1 MNSYTFMMKPQTH
14 ALLLGMVA
22 LLCAG
27 QDSVLEERLK
37 KIAPYALH
45 EESIEEF
52 KTRLLCANT
61 WSEEDGEGKVVYTM
75 VEGDGT
81 RGRRL
86 FIEKESRLYMVEA
99 SHEETDAYEVYEIE
113 DQQVRFLIEFREEWF
128 KGNMPHQDSEK
139 AE

>member
-1 MNSYTFMMKPQTH
+1 
-14 ALLLGMVA
+14 
-22 LLCAG
+22 
-27 QDSVLEERLK
+27 
-37 KIAPYALH
+37 
-45 EESIEEF
+45 
-52 KTRLLCANT
+52 
-61 WSEEDGEGKVVYTM
+61 M

-86 FIEKESRLYMVEA
+86 FIEKKSRLYMVEA